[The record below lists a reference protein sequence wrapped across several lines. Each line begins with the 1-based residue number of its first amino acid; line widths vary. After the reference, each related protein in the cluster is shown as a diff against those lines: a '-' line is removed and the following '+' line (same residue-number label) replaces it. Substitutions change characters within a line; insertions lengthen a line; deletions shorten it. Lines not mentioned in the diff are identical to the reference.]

1 MWLQPKSAHASS
13 SLLNKQA
20 NYGFKIILILFIM
33 GVKPLFLYEK
43 LHMGVFLVPIIEKYG
58 EID

>member
-13 SLLNKQA
+13 SLLYKNSI
-20 NYGFKIILILFIM
+20 YGCKIAPILFIM
-33 GVKPLFLYEK
+33 DIKLIFLHEK
-43 LHMGVFLVPIIEKYG
+43 LLMGILLVPMIEKYE